1 MAGKFFFI
9 DTTRCT
15 ACRGCQIA
23 CKQYKKHDA
32 SKTKQYGTYQNPPDL
47 DGNTFR
53 LVRFSEH
60 PAKVNSMAWYF
71 FTEACRHCLKP
82 ACKKKADQIMKD
94 AIIVHDKLGTVL
106 FTKKTKEL
114 EKSFKAI
121 KQSCPWSI
129 PTWSKKEKQMVKC
142 NMCFDR
148 VEAGLLPAC
157 AKACPSGALNFGDE
171 AEMKKLAKE
180 HLAAAKKKFGGKGE
194 LLDFEDVR
202 ALYLITDEQSK
213 YRPVA

>member
-23 CKQYKKHDA
+23 CKQYYKHDV
-32 SKTKQYGTYQNPPDL
+32 SKTKQYGTYQNPQDL

-82 ACKKKADQIMKD
+82 PCKNKADQILKD
-94 AIIVHDKLGTVL
+94 AIIVKDNGTVL
-106 FTKKTKEL
+106 FTEKTKDL

-121 KQSCPWSI
+121 KQACPWSI
-129 PTWSKKEKQMVKC
+129 PTWSKKENQMVKC
-142 NMCFDR
+142 KMCFER
-148 VEAGLLPAC
+148 VEAGLPTSC
-157 AKACPSGALNFGDE
+157 SKACPTGALNFGDE
-171 AEMKKLAKE
+171 AEMKKLANE
-180 HLAAAKKKFGGKGE
+180 RLAAAKKKFGGKGE
-194 LLDFEDVR
+194 ILDLEDVR
-202 ALYLITDEQSK
+202 ALYLIIDEQSK

>member
-121 KQSCPWSI
+121 KQACPWSI
-129 PTWSKKEKQMVKC
+129 PTWSKKENQMVKC
-142 NMCFDR
+142 NMCYDR

-157 AKACPSGALNFGDE
+157 VKACPSGALNFGDE
-171 AEMKKLAKE
+171 AEMKKLATD